1 MGRIVS
7 ANQQPLALQVHP
19 PPPPLPLLS
28 TLTRKIEPREVRPA
42 STSCQARQLTAA
54 LLLAGPLARWPRRPR
69 YGASALSVSRLREAA
84 QTAPLHSS
92 PPGGGPIVCQAWSCN
107 HRSTV

>member
-1 MGRIVS
+1 MLPHYRRLPMGRIVS

-54 LLLAGPLARWPRRPR
+54 LLLAGPLAAPSEVWSERTEFE
-69 YGASALSVSRLREAA
+69 SA
-84 QTAPLHSS
+84 P
-92 PPGGGPIVCQAWSCN
+92 
-107 HRSTV
+107 